1 MKISEYIR
9 MLERVKSLYGD
20 VDFVDRDGNAMQFVT
35 TEDHFG
41 QPISREDAQ
50 KTEFFNPAYRRPH
63 PPA

>member
-9 MLERVKSLYGD
+9 MLERCKRLYGD
-20 VDFVDRDGNAMQFVT
+20 VDIVDRDGNEMRFVT

-41 QPISREDAQ
+41 QPISREDPD
-50 KTEFFNPAYRRPH
+50 KTEFLNPVYKRLH